1 MAEYKRGSM
10 DVSFHEKC
18 FSGFVRFSAW
28 TCVVVTFVLLFLA
41 VFNS

>member
-10 DVSFHEKC
+10 NVSSHEKY
-18 FSGFVRFSAW
+18 FAGFVRFSMW
-28 TCVVVTFVLLFLA
+28 TCVFAIFVLLFLA